1 MLQATPI
8 GLADLHV
15 AQVNIALA
23 KAPIDA
29 PLMAEFVARLDP
41 VNAVADN
48 FPGFVWRLQGEDGNA
63 TAIRAFGD
71 DRVIVNMSVWE
82 SIDHVADF
90 VYRSGHIDVMRR
102 RREWFD
108 RIRLHMTLWW
118 IPAGHLPSVAEAQ
131 QRLAHLREHGPTP
144 YAFTFKRR
152 FLASDD
158 LVINDEI
165 GCPA

>member
-8 GLADLHV
+8 GFADFQL

-23 KAPIDA
+23 KAPIDT
-29 PLMAEFVARLDP
+29 PLMAEFVARLDL

-48 FPGFVWRLQGEDGNA
+48 APGFVWRLQGEDGNA
-63 TAIRAFGD
+63 TAIRAFDD

-82 SIDHVADF
+82 SIDHLADF

-118 IPAGHLPSVAEAQ
+118 VPAGHLPSVAEAQ

-144 YAFTFKRR
+144 HAFTFKRR
-152 FLASDD
+152 FPANDD

-165 GCPA
+165 GCRA